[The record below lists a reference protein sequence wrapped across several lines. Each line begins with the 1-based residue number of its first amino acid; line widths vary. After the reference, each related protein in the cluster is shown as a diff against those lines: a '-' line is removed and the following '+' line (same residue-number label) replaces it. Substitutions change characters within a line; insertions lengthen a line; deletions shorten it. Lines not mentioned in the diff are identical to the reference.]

1 MTFPHPSPRRGPVSV
16 RRLAGRAGALA
27 AVALAAASAAFGDEA
42 ATFERL
48 MSTHAASVVTLKF
61 VLKVKSP
68 QGEREGE
75 AEATGVMIDPKGL
88 VLCASTEIG
97 GLSGATQRM
106 LQQQG
111 REVTITPTNI
121 KVLVG
126 DDAEGVEARLLT
138 RDTDLDLAWIQ
149 IKDEPKQPYRCVDLG
164 RAVTPRPGQRI
175 YAVRRMDKFYDRAT
189 VISEG
194 WIAGQVRRPRDLYV
208 PGGTIS
214 SAIGLPVFHADGNPV
229 GILIT
234 QSPDEDER
242 AGRGALT
249 PVILPGAEVL
259 KATERARASAAARK
273 TADDADEDDDEA
285 PPSRPAAP
293 GAKDTDSST
302 DD

>member
-1 MTFPHPSPRRGPVSV
+1 MNVSHLSPRRGLVSV
-16 RRLAGRAGALA
+16 RRPAGLFGAVV
-27 AVALAAASAAFGDEA
+27 AVALAAVPAASADEA

-48 MSTHAASVVTLKF
+48 MSSHAASVVTLKF

-97 GLSGATQRM
+97 GLTGATQRM

-111 REVTITPTNI
+111 REISITPTNI

-126 DDAEGVEARLLT
+126 DDSEGVEARLLT

-149 IKDEPKQPYRCVDLG
+149 IKDEPKQAYRCVDMA

-175 YAVRRMDKFYDRAT
+175 YAVRRMDKYYDRAT

-214 SAIGLPVFHADGNPV
+214 SALGLPVFHADGNPV

-242 AGRGALT
+242 AGRGTLT
-249 PVILPGAEVL
+249 PVILPGPEVL
-259 KATERARASAAARK
+259 KATERARASAAAGK
-273 TADDADEDDDEA
+273 PADDADEDDDA
-285 PPSRPAAP
+285 PPAKPAGP
-293 GAKDTDSST
+293 GGKDSDSSS